1 MAENGPVYVGVLE
14 LLNANLTSEGT
25 VGLVED
31 VLGGNTELLVGEV
44 AGVGEVEGGRGD
56 DDLAVVVE
64 LSGVEVVDDGLDA
77 LGRAVPMWLLDSW
90 KWDGGAPRGIAGQLV
105 DHHVHLEVSSD
116 EEFARHDGGV
126 GYVD

>member
-1 MAENGPVYVGVLE
+1 MAENSPVDVGILE

-31 VLGGNTELLVGEV
+31 VLGGNTELLVGKV

-64 LSGVEVVDDGLDA
+64 LSGVEVADDGLDA
-77 LGRAVPMWLLDSW
+77 LGRAVPMWLLDS
-90 KWDGGAPRGIAGQLV
+90 
-105 DHHVHLEVSSD
+105 
-116 EEFARHDGGV
+116 
-126 GYVD
+126 